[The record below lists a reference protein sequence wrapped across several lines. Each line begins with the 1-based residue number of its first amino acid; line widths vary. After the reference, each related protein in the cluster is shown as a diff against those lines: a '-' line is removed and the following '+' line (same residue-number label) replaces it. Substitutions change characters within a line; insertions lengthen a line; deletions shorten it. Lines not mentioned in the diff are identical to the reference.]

1 MNISYDHYR
10 IFYNVAKYKSF
21 SRAAEATLCNQPNL
35 TRAVKTL
42 ERELGCT
49 LFERT
54 NKGVTLTDDGKDLYE
69 HIKIAFEHIQ
79 AGEEAIS
86 AKHSMEHGTVSIGV
100 TEIALRCYLLPLLS
114 HYHELYPNIRIKL
127 LNITTPQALKMV
139 ENRLVDIAIVT
150 TPIEKDKKLH
160 MLELSTLREVPICSK
175 DFKIKNEMSIKELS
189 LYPIISLTS
198 GTSTYDFYLEQFS
211 KHGCNFNSDI
221 EAATADQIVPLV
233 KHGLGIGFVPE
244 QFLESENDIRA
255 IKLKES
261 IPTRSILLL
270 RKRGHTLPLPARKLV
285 ELLNNDTNK

>member
-160 MLELSTLREVPICSK
+160 MLELSTLHEVPICSK

>member
-139 ENRLVDIAIVT
+139 ENSLVDIAIVT